1 LRGICN
7 YGNLIGITSSGINK
21 SIADNV
27 SYAIKI
33 AYAQNLIDMLPN
45 KIELPSSMELK
56 SLSLI
61 DQIKALS
68 KFVVLIKV
76 K

>member
-1 LRGICN
+1 MNVVKISK
-7 YGNLIGITSSGINK
+7 YNLIICLF
-21 SIADNV
+21 DV

-33 AYAQNLIDMLPN
+33 TYAQSLIDMLPN
-45 KIELPSSMELK
+45 KIELPSSLELK

-61 DQIKALS
+61 EQIKALS